1 MCRKI
6 WIVKLSNTIHTAK
19 NTKKQTKSHCQTW
32 DSNLRPQALQSDA
45 FTSKP
50 TGFNKVV
57 LLLILYNVWINIF
70 DRLSREVG
78 ITALLWLHFEQIWSQ
93 HIDMPSYKHTG
104 NISINIL
111 FDINNP
117 FFKFVYVKYVQA
129 STFMRKYMH
138 TYTSNAHSKLFLN
151 K

>member
-6 WIVKLSNTIHTAK
+6 WSVKLSNTMHTAK

-32 DSNLRPQALQSDA
+32 DSNLRPQAPQSDA

-117 FFKFVYVKYVQA
+117 LSSLCTRSMYKPVHLWENICILIPR
-129 STFMRKYMH
+129 MRIL
-138 TYTSNAHSKLFLN
+138 SCF
-151 K
+151 